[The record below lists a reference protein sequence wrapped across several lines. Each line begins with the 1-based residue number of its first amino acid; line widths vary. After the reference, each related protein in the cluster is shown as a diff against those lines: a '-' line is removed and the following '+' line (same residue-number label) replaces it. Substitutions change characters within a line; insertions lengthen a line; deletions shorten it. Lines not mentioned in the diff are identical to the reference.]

1 MISIL
6 FLEFHHNNNADMSIL
21 LSSATKGED
30 YGNVKINDENRIT
43 VFSEK
48 PKKSESYSEF
58 SLINAG
64 VYCLNC
70 SLLSHLEPKVECS
83 IEKDWIPSWLQS
95 HRIIGLRTEQS
106 VHDIGTPER
115 YKDSQTMFQDKISQ
129 DTINKTK

>member
-1 MISIL
+1 
-6 FLEFHHNNNADMSIL
+6 MSIL
-21 LSSATKGED
+21 LSSTTKGDD

-48 PKKSESYSEF
+48 PKKRESYSEL

-70 SLLSHLEPKVECS
+70 SMLSDLEPKVEYS
-83 IEKDWIPSWLQS
+83 LEKDLIPSWLQY
-95 HRIIGLRTEQS
+95 HRIIGLRSEQS

-115 YKDSQTMFQDKISQ
+115 YKNSQNMFQVEISQ
-129 DTINKTK
+129 DNINKTK